1 MKRIAISGY
10 YGFQNA
16 GDEAVLAGLVMAL
29 RAAAPRQEVEITALS
44 IDPQRT
50 MLEHGISAAHRYRI
64 GPLIRTISRS
74 DLLLSGGGSLLQ
86 DSTSAHSIFY
96 YLAVVRMAQ
105 MMGKKTMFVAQGIGP
120 LIRRRSRRLTC
131 LVANR
136 LSAITVR
143 DQASAEL
150 LREIGVTKP
159 ITVTADPALLLEPEQ
174 LEPATDERC
183 ALSLRPWKN
192 AEQLLADQLAQS
204 YAGAL
209 PTVPLLF
216 MPMHGE
222 QDSEVQT
229 FFAVALREHLDG
241 AVRIAKPCAPCNASL
256 LLLIASRARM
266 VIGMRLHALI
276 FAAACGVPAVALS
289 YDPKVAAFMQQSGQA
304 DACYDMAD
312 VDPEPL
318 TQLLSRTWAQ
328 RRERAAALQ
337 ECLPELRVRAAKN
350 AQVALE
356 TLD

>member
-16 GDEAVLAGLVMAL
+16 GDEAVLEGLVTAL
-29 RAAAPRQEVEITALS
+29 RARASEKDLQITALS
-44 IDPQRT
+44 IDPART
-50 MLEHGISAAHRYRI
+50 TLEHSIPAAHRYRVS
-64 GPLIRTISRS
+64 PLLRTLSRS

-96 YLAVVRMAQ
+96 YLGVVRMAQ
-105 MMGKKTMFVAQGIGP
+105 MLGKKTMFAAQGIGP
-120 LIRRRSRRLTC
+120 LTRKRSRRLTRS
-131 LVANR
+131 VANK

-143 DQASAEL
+143 DQASADL

-183 ALSLRPWKN
+183 ALSLRPWRN
-192 AEQLLADQLAQS
+192 IEHLLADQLAEA

-209 PTVPLLF
+209 PNVPLLF

-276 FAAACGVPAVALS
+276 FAAACGVPSVALS
-289 YDPKVAAFMQQSGQA
+289 YDPKVAAFMEQSGQA
-304 DACYDMAD
+304 DACFDMAD
-312 VDPEPL
+312 ADPDSL
-318 TQLLSRTWAQ
+318 TDLLSRVWKERVA
-328 RRERAAALQ
+328 RAAALR
-337 ECLPELRVRAAKN
+337 ERLPQLRASAAKN
-350 AQVALE
+350 AEIALE
-356 TLD
+356 VLE